1 MRARRWCRTDRWEVS
16 ARSPA
21 AAARGESFA
30 DAMATV
36 RMAVARIAATED
48 DLALKRDG
56 VSVIHG
62 RAILGSAR
70 EVDVDGARLRCR
82 RMIIATGARPAVP
95 PVEGLRDVDYLTNE
109 SVFSL
114 PSLPPRLA
122 VLGGGAVG
130 CELAQGFARLGSAVT
145 VVEAEDRVLPGEEPE
160 ASDVVAAARA
170 ADGVAIGTGATLE
183 CVEALDHRG
192 GVRLRLDTGTVIEA
206 DGVLVAVGRR
216 PATDGLGLAEIGV
229 GLDERGHVRTDAA
242 LDAGVTGSGRLA
254 T

>member
-160 ASDVVAAARA
+160 ASDVVAPPALRTVWRSVPARPLSASRPSTTAAA
-170 ADGVAIGTGATLE
+170 F
-183 CVEALDHRG
+183 
-192 GVRLRLDTGTVIEA
+192 
-206 DGVLVAVGRR
+206 
-216 PATDGLGLAEIGV
+216 
-229 GLDERGHVRTDAA
+229 
-242 LDAGVTGSGRLA
+242 GSGSTLA
-254 T
+254 RSSRPTGCWWPWAVALPPTGWASPRSASAWTSAATSAPTRPSTPA